1 VKKHNKGTFIT
12 FEGGEGAGKSTV
24 VKLVEKLLVSKNF
37 NVFLTRE
44 PGGTGLKFSE
54 EIRRVIM
61 EYDDIDPIT
70 ELFLFNASRR
80 EHMSKKII
88 PSLNKGE
95 IVISDRFSDSTYIYQ
110 CIVKGVDPKIFFQVN
125 KIIVEDNDPSLVFIF
140 DIDPEE
146 GLKRISSKKR
156 TTNRFDQ
163 EDINFHKK
171 IREAYLELYKT
182 NKSKYIL
189 IDASKS
195 LEDITKEIS
204 EKIIDYVNKIK

>member
-1 VKKHNKGTFIT
+1 MKKHNKGVFIT

-24 VKLVEKLLVSKNF
+24 VKLVEKYLISKNF
-37 NVFLTRE
+37 NIFLTRE

-61 EYDDIDPIT
+61 DYNDIDPIT

-80 EHMSKKII
+80 EHMNKKII

-110 CIVKGVDPKIFFQVN
+110 CVVKGVDPKVFFQVN
-125 KIIVEDNDPSLVFIF
+125 KITVEDNDPSLVFIF
-140 DIDPEE
+140 DIDPKD
-146 GLKRISSKKR
+146 GMKRISLEQRK
-156 TTNRFDQ
+156 TNRFDK
-163 EDINFHKK
+163 ENINFHKK
-171 IREAYLELYKT
+171 IRAAYLELYKS

-204 EKIIDYVNKIK
+204 EKIINYVNKIK